1 MNSIGDF
8 AESLILGE
16 VSDVK
21 SGKLSHPKVRVSE
34 ESLPPASRDISKIEV
49 PESFRKEVL
58 GESYTPVEPEE
69 EVAQE
74 LEEEV
79 FQETELITEDTA
91 QEMVSLLKDVR
102 NLLTEMMSCGTTT
115 AGGLGVNL
123 AGPTKRTKKPT
134 KKKRSKKSAFKYALR
149 SRRR

>member
-21 SGKLSHPKVRVSE
+21 SGKISHPKVRVSE
-34 ESLPPASRDISKIEV
+34 ESLPPTSRDISKIEV

-69 EVAQE
+69 EVVQE

-102 NLLTEMMSCGTTT
+102 NLLIEMSCGTTT

-123 AGPTKRTKKPT
+123 AGPTKKP
-134 KKKRSKKSAFKYALR
+134 KKRSKKSAFKDALR

>member
-34 ESLPPASRDISKIEV
+34 ESLPPTSRDISKIEV

-69 EVAQE
+69 EVVRE

-102 NLLTEMMSCGTTT
+102 NLLIEMSCGTTA

-123 AGPTKRTKKPT
+123 AGPTKKP
-134 KKKRSKKSAFKYALR
+134 KKRSKKSAFKDALR

>member
-1 MNSIGDF
+1 MTSIGDF

-34 ESLPPASRDISKIEV
+34 ESLPPTSRDISKIEV

-69 EVAQE
+69 EVVQE

-102 NLLTEMMSCGTTT
+102 NLLTEMMSCGTT

-123 AGPTKRTKKPT
+123 AGPTKKS
-134 KKKRSKKSAFKYALR
+134 KKKRSKKSAFKDALR